1 MSSVLSFDEL
11 NIQSGKQRSE
21 PYKEYFD
28 KMQITEKEKK
38 QRIAFSEQMEEAIL
52 YIFALVE
59 TMLETGEIDREYI
72 KSQLQ
77 EKYTEIASS
86 YAEIDPYIQNYII
99 EFSRQIVDTTFSHLP
114 ESNSED
120 ESSTSDN
127 AYYLS
132 NDRAMF
138 ISECEANTLLN
149 YKAHVDAVES
159 GKTYKTWVDIGD
171 ERERPTHLEV
181 GGTKIPIDEAFAV
194 GNSLLMF
201 PHDTSLGAESKEIV
215 NCRCSVK
222 YS

>member
-1 MSSVLSFDEL
+1 MSYILSSDEL
-11 NIQSGKQRSE
+11 NIQCGKRRSE
-21 PYKEYFD
+21 PYKEYFE
-28 KMQITEKEKK
+28 KMQISEKEKK

-59 TMLETGEIDREYI
+59 TMLESGEVDQEYI
-72 KSQLQ
+72 KSQVR
-77 EKYTEIASS
+77 EYYTEIASS
-86 YAEIDPYIQNYII
+86 YVEIDFYIRNYIV
-99 EFSRQIVDTTFSHLP
+99 EFSSQIVDTTFSHLSEP
-114 ESNSED
+114 DSED
-120 ESSTSDN
+120 EIIAKEN
-127 AYYLS
+127 VYYLS
-132 NDRAMF
+132 SDRAMF

-149 YKAHVDAVES
+149 YKAHVDAIES

-181 GGTKIPIDEAFAV
+181 GGTKIPIDEAFTV

-215 NCRCSVK
+215 NCRCLVK

>member
-1 MSSVLSFDEL
+1 MSYILSSDEL
-11 NIQSGKQRSE
+11 NIQCGKRRSE
-21 PYKEYFD
+21 PYKEYFE
-28 KMQITEKEKK
+28 KMQISEKEKK

-59 TMLETGEIDREYI
+59 TMLESGEVDQEYI
-72 KSQLQ
+72 KSQVR
-77 EKYTEIASS
+77 EYYTEIASS
-86 YAEIDPYIQNYII
+86 YVEIDFYIRNYIV
-99 EFSRQIVDTTFSHLP
+99 EFSSQIVDTTFSHLSEP
-114 ESNSED
+114 DSED
-120 ESSTSDN
+120 EIIAKEN
-127 AYYLS
+127 VYYLS
-132 NDRAMF
+132 SDRAMF

-149 YKAHVDAVES
+149 YKAHVDAIES

-181 GGTKIPIDEAFAV
+181 GGTKIPIDEAFTV

>member
-1 MSSVLSFDEL
+1 MSSILSFDEL
-11 NIQSGKQRSE
+11 NIQCGKRRSE
-21 PYKEYFD
+21 PYKEYFG
-28 KMQITEKEKK
+28 KMQISEKEKK

-59 TMLETGEIDREYI
+59 TMLESGEVDQEYI
-72 KSQLQ
+72 KSQVR
-77 EKYTEIASS
+77 EYYTEIASS
-86 YAEIDPYIQNYII
+86 YVEIDFYIRNYIV
-99 EFSRQIVDTTFSHLP
+99 EFSSQIVDTTFSHLSEP
-114 ESNSED
+114 DSED
-120 ESSTSDN
+120 EIIAKEN
-127 AYYLS
+127 VYYLS
-132 NDRAMF
+132 SDRAMF

-159 GKTYKTWVDIGD
+159 GKAYKTWVDIGD